1 MEIAKFL
8 FFKKKKNNE
17 PHYYYISNLSV
28 SAEAV
33 IKKRCLASAA
43 FTRTLEAL
51 KINDL
56 RKRIR
61 K

>member
-1 MEIAKFL
+1 MR
-8 FFKKKKNNE
+8 KKNNE

-28 SAEAV
+28 SAKAV
-33 IKKRCLASAA
+33 IKERCIASAA
-43 FTRTLEAL
+43 FTITLEAL
-51 KINDL
+51 KINEL

>member
-1 MEIAKFL
+1 LPNFYFL
-8 FFKKKKNNE
+8 RKKNNNE

-28 SAEAV
+28 SAKAV